1 MWTAAGL
8 ARRCVSES
16 DVKARSIAGHGCPD
30 WTRATQR
37 HYRPTLPRRAVRQ
50 DNHYLIYTNTHE
62 CPQSIP
68 TPVST
73 HQSRISPSNG
83 CYCHQWGGC
92 TAAARLQRQQQRCAL
107 PRGFPP
113 RHLLAPRMCSRE
125 TTYFRVLWQPP
136 HCRIDPGVRRSGSSG
151 GETASACHP
160 HGCLRGLQPFVSP
173 PAACDRRLNH
183 VARAYL

>member
-8 ARRCVSES
+8 ARRCVSGS

-50 DNHYLIYTNTHE
+50 DNHHLIYTNTHE
-62 CPQSIP
+62 CLQSIP

-113 RHLLAPRMCSRE
+113 RHLLAPPYVQPGDHVLQSPLAATALPDRSRRPSLRIVWRGNGVGLSPSRMP
-125 TTYFRVLWQPP
+125 TWAATFRL
-136 HCRIDPGVRRSGSSG
+136 
-151 GETASACHP
+151 SAC
-160 HGCLRGLQPFVSP
+160 RMRQT
-173 PAACDRRLNH
+173 A
-183 VARAYL
+183 